1 MSDPNFVNQGP
12 EGIPPP
18 QQAEP
23 PKAPSRGKVLGI
35 LIALMVLGVVAS
47 YFGLKRQVEPPPVV
61 TAPSV
66 VDAGVAEAPAEV
78 SLPESDGRIRD
89 LAGKLSVDPELA
101 RWLQEQDLARRFTA
115 SVSNIAEGESPRT
128 SLSFMAPAGAFE
140 VGAAEANGRSV
151 IAPLSYARYDLVA
164 RVLGSVDVS
173 GAAMV
178 YRELKPL
185 IDQAYRE
192 IAPPDQTFETAF
204 GRAIQHLLA
213 VPVPQGPVEV
223 EPKGAL
229 YVYASPE
236 LEGLS
241 KAQKHLLRMGPGN
254 MRVIQA
260 KLRELRTALS
270 LPTPAPATP
279 EPLPDQAP
287 GQSETQE

>member
-61 TAPSV
+61 TTPSV

-270 LPTPAPATP
+270 LPTPAPAAP